1 MKEGRRE
8 GRKEEERKKE
18 GKKEGRKK
26 ERKREERKKERKRER
41 KKEGRKE
48 RKEERKMDGKL
59 CRLCGCFFI
68 RDLFE
73 GNGRSLPRIV
83 WKSWYTVYSCGC
95 LASLLWIEIDV
106 IVGEGYQA
114 NKRFYFLDNTL
125 QVITRTVVLVKVL
138 INLFCLF
145 IGSSRIL
152 EFYLR
157 AADFEKRA
165 GISSCACCA
174 PRKYFWSDLRRA
186 CLCVVYCSV
195 FVVEQLLAPRADM
208 SHHRGSGRGWIE
220 AYAWTR
226 YLIPCL
232 FYFAYD
238 SVHNMALISSC
249 QVLVEYLRS
258 QLKVLEECIYCF
270 QGNGP
275 PSSRSDTAT
284 RVEMV
289 RMRLCDIEELN
300 NAVNDI
306 WKWPLVATSVCI
318 LLVLCT
324 AVYDV
329 CKGGLASRDNYG
341 SCFYA
346 LYLMY
351 EFLALT
357 FVSQSLAN
365 MCTLSSRSPK
375 VVWAHWYTLYAAACF
390 AFFLWFETDVVTRHA
405 IELSDT
411 KRFFT
416 KSLLVLLH
424 AVVIVKASGNFL
436 TMVVNARRILEFLQ
450 KAEAFEKDLGV
461 TSCLCCGQRHFFWT
475 DLGAIATFALYFVSY
490 TAALFHQEQKVDP
503 DDSLTVREI
512 VNRVCSF
519 FAAGLFFTY
528 DSVNF
533 VALRH
538 SAEVLEC
545 YILFLKHSIDGCVG
559 CKVAG
564 CELEA
569 AKKVQAVRLHLCTVL
584 EMKND
589 INGIWQRS
597 VVVSSVGLL
606 LVTCISLYTII
617 TEGLRRTELWIAIG
631 YSAFTSYEF
640 LQLAR
645 VSQSLSNTMA
655 GSIITYT
662 VILVQT
668 SPEYEAAAAAAASTL
683 LPETTTTPAITI

>member
-1 MKEGRRE
+1 MSEPDKENETMKCAPTNGVPT
-8 GRKEEERKKE
+8 KESAMKISTVDIVPVCDNLQNDS
-18 GKKEGRKK
+18 K
-26 ERKREERKKERKRER
+26 ERKHKPSQHSNMLRSFAFQ
-41 KKEGRKE
+41 GR
-48 RKEERKMDGKL
+48 L
-59 CRLCGCFFI
+59 CRF
-68 RDLFE
+68 
-73 GNGRSLPRIV
+73 
-83 WKSWYTVYSCGC
+83 CGC
-95 LASLLWIEIDV
+95 L
-106 IVGEGYQA
+106 
-114 NKRFYFLDNTL
+114 F
-125 QVITRTVVLVKVL
+125 
-138 INLFCLF
+138 IN
-145 IGSSRIL
+145 
-152 EFYLR
+152 
-157 AADFEKRA
+157 
-165 GISSCACCA
+165 
-174 PRKYFWSDLRRA
+174 
-186 CLCVVYCSV
+186 
-195 FVVEQLLAPRADM
+195 DM
-208 SHHRGSGRGWIE
+208 
-220 AYAWTR
+220 
-226 YLIPCL
+226 
-232 FYFAYD
+232 FA
-238 SVHNMALISSC
+238 
-249 QVLVEYLRS
+249 
-258 QLKVLEECIYCF
+258 K
-270 QGNGP
+270 P
-275 PSSRSDTAT
+275 P
-284 RVEMV
+284 
-289 RMRLCDIEELN
+289 
-300 NAVNDI
+300 
-306 WKWPLVATSVCI
+306 K
-318 LLVLCT
+318 
-324 AVYDV
+324 
-329 CKGGLASRDNYG
+329 
-341 SCFYA
+341 
-346 LYLMY
+346 
-351 EFLALT
+351 
-357 FVSQSLAN
+357 
-365 MCTLSSRSPK
+365 SPK

-411 KRFFT
+411 KRFLT

-424 AVVIVKASGNFL
+424 SVVIVKASGNFL
-436 TMVVNARRILEFLQ
+436 TMVVNARKILEFLR

-589 INGIWQRS
+589 INAIWQRS

-645 VSQSLSNTMA
+645 VSQSLSNTFQAIKDSCRKTPTMDSTTVYSHQVQYLHSTINPDDISLNGSDFFKINLALLVSMA

-668 SPEYEAAAAAAASTL
+668 SPEYEAAAAAAAAAAASTL

>member
-1 MKEGRRE
+1 MARSFRFHA
-8 GRKEEERKKE
+8 R
-18 GKKEGRKK
+18 
-26 ERKREERKKERKRER
+26 
-41 KKEGRKE
+41 
-48 RKEERKMDGKL
+48 L

-73 GNGRSLPRIV
+73 GNGRSPPRIV

-195 FVVEQLLAPRADM
+195 FVVAQLLAPRADM
-208 SHHRGSGRGWIE
+208 SHHRGSGRGWME

-226 YLIPCL
+226 FVLSSL

-249 QVLVEYLRS
+249 KVLVEYLRS
-258 QLKVLEECIYCF
+258 QLKVLEECIYCC

-275 PSSRSDTAT
+275 PSSRYDTAT

-289 RMRLCDIEELN
+289 RMRLCDIEELK

-306 WKWPLVATSVCI
+306 WKWPLVATSVCV

-365 MCTLSSRSPK
+365 MG
-375 VVWAHWYTLYAAACF
+375 
-390 AFFLWFETDVVTRHA
+390 
-405 IELSDT
+405 
-411 KRFFT
+411 KRI
-416 KSLLVLLH
+416 K
-424 AVVIVKASGNFL
+424 
-436 TMVVNARRILEFLQ
+436 
-450 KAEAFEKDLGV
+450 
-461 TSCLCCGQRHFFWT
+461 
-475 DLGAIATFALYFVSY
+475 GA
-490 TAALFHQEQKVDP
+490 
-503 DDSLTVREI
+503 
-512 VNRVCSF
+512 
-519 FAAGLFFTY
+519 
-528 DSVNF
+528 
-533 VALRH
+533 
-538 SAEVLEC
+538 
-545 YILFLKHSIDGCVG
+545 

-564 CELEA
+564 GIDNDPIRH
-569 AKKVQAVRLHLCTVL
+569 QIRYLHECLDAEDLCLTGGDFFKLTV
-584 EMKND
+584 
-589 INGIWQRS
+589 S
-597 VVVSSVGLL
+597 L
-606 LVTCISLYTII
+606 LVS
-617 TEGLRRTELWIAIG
+617 
-631 YSAFTSYEF
+631 
-640 LQLAR
+640 
-645 VSQSLSNTMA
+645 MA
-655 GSIITYT
+655 VAIITYT
-662 VILVQT
+662 VILLQT
-668 SPEYEAAAAAAASTL
+668 SQSVMEESGSNSAEVVSNAS
-683 LPETTTTPAITI
+683 A